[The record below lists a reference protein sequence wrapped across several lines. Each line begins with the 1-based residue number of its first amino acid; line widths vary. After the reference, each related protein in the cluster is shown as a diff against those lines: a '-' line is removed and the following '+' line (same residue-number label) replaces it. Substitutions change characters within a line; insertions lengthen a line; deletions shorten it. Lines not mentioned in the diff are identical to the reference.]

1 MRLDEL
7 AGQIDCALVGDGSI
21 EISNVAPLENAPA
34 GSVTFLV
41 NPRFQKQLET
51 TGASAVIAPL
61 TVDSTRV
68 ALLKTKDPY
77 YAFARAV
84 VLLRGYRKH
93 PFTGVHPKANVD
105 PTATIGQGT
114 VVYPGVFIGQNVRIG
129 RDCII
134 YPNVAIYEDC
144 IIGDRVIV
152 QSNTT
157 IGTDGFGFAR
167 NGGVHHK
174 IPQVGNV
181 VIEND
186 VEVGANCT
194 IARAAMAS
202 TIIGTGTKIDS
213 QVMIGHNCIV
223 GKGCIIIAQVGL
235 AGSVT
240 LGDYVTLA
248 GQVGVAGH
256 LKIGDRATLAAKTG
270 VMTDVE
276 PGTTMMGIPAMDAKD
291 ARRVYSAF
299 MKLPDLVQRVREM
312 EQRLGNLEDS
322 GDTPIA

>member
-1 MRLDEL
+1 M
-7 AGQIDCALVGDGSI
+7 
-21 EISNVAPLENAPA
+21 
-34 GSVTFLV
+34 V

-51 TGASAVIAPL
+51 TGASAVIAPP

-77 YAFARAV
+77 FAFARAV

-105 PTATIGQGT
+105 PTATIGEGT
-114 VVYPGVFIGQNVRIG
+114 VVYPGVFIGQNVKIG

-134 YPNVAIYEDC
+134 YPNVAIYEEC

-157 IGTDGFGFAR
+157 IGTDGFGFAL

-186 VEVGANCT
+186 VEVGT
-194 IARAAMAS
+194 TARS
-202 TIIGTGTKIDS
+202 R
-213 QVMIGHNCIV
+213 
-223 GKGCIIIAQVGL
+223 
-235 AGSVT
+235 
-240 LGDYVTLA
+240 
-248 GQVGVAGH
+248 GQ
-256 LKIGDRATLAAKTG
+256 RW
-270 VMTDVE
+270 
-276 PGTTMMGIPAMDAKD
+276 PARSS
-291 ARRVYSAF
+291 ARGR
-299 MKLPDLVQRVREM
+299 
-312 EQRLGNLEDS
+312 RL
-322 GDTPIA
+322 TRR